1 MLTPPYP
8 KRSPQGSPRHA
19 ALLRVQHLQ
28 AEICRAGAIST
39 LCSARSRPGTPRG
52 QSQAPPRSREAAP
65 HPSSPHS
72 HIAQTPLCCALS
84 LPKTRCQPAASL
96 RFLPSMA
103 GNKILTAGASLGS
116 SMHTAPCGHLHAF
129 TSSPDPKTDPS
140 RLTPAPPWCVGGCP
154 PKPQPCPT
162 LWAPHTR
169 VRACQAASPGHGEPL
184 CTLAGIDAWQRGES
198 ISIIKPCTTGLRPPS
213 PFPMAEGCSS
223 PWQGPTGT
231 TAPGRCQGSSPW
243 VPAAAK
249 GTQGTPAPM
258 AKESA
263 WRISWGKIKQK
274 QTRVGVSHQPGLCC
288 ELMLTRQREGGGFGG
303 AAQIHSSTAA
313 CGGEEPSSTFPERE
327 KNIVGGAKQLGQ
339 GHVGGQRQPCHEHHQ
354 HPDKCNRPTSSQHCP
369 HPSNTQAAHQPLQPV
384 PTDISPATSRVL
396 RSKQAECPPTHP
408 AGQQG
413 MAAGKELRPLC
424 TKAAFGSPE
433 APP

>member
-303 AAQIHSSTAA
+303 GQPKSTAPRQRVA
-313 CGGEEPSSTFPERE
+313 ERSLHPHFQKGKKTSWGEPSSLAKVTL
-327 KNIVGGAKQLGQ
+327 GA
-339 GHVGGQRQPCHEHHQ
+339 
-354 HPDKCNRPTSSQHCP
+354 N
-369 HPSNTQAAHQPLQPV
+369 A
-384 PTDISPATSRVL
+384 SPAMNTTSTQT
-396 RSKQAECPPTHP
+396 SAI
-408 AGQQG
+408 
-413 MAAGKELRPLC
+413 
-424 TKAAFGSPE
+424 
-433 APP
+433 APPVLSTAPTPATPRLPINHSSPSPQTSPRPRAGYSGANRLSVPPPILPGSKGWLLAKN